1 SAVLPVGR
9 PRLAID
15 TTRPRPVPVY
25 PGPSVAAW
33 RCSHTRPTQGPP
45 GDMPRRSAGSPRK
58 TATCCGRARRV
69 QRRSCVPW
77 VSLREDPYLLT
88 IADQFAADGDD
99 AIGGSHSARDFNR
112 AADRLASRALWRR
125 HVAFPPA
132 LFEPEDREAPRA
144 IGRLHNRAQ
153 GDYELRAG
161 DGDRT
166 QRQRANHPGPNPM
179 PGIRQGNL
187 DRKDM

>member
-15 TTRPRPVPVY
+15 TRRPRPVPGY

-58 TATCCGRARRV
+58 TATCCGRSRRV
-69 QRRSCVPW
+69 QRRSLLPW
-77 VSLREDPYLLT
+77 GSLREDPYLLT

-99 AIGGSHSARDFNR
+99 AIGGSPSARDFNR
-112 AADRLASRALWRR
+112 AAERLANRDLLRR
-125 HVAFPPA
+125 HVAFPPPP
-132 LFEPEDREAPRA
+132 FEPEDPEAPRP

-153 GDYELRAG
+153 TDDQLR
-161 DGDRT
+161 
-166 QRQRANHPGPNPM
+166 
-179 PGIRQGNL
+179 
-187 DRKDM
+187 